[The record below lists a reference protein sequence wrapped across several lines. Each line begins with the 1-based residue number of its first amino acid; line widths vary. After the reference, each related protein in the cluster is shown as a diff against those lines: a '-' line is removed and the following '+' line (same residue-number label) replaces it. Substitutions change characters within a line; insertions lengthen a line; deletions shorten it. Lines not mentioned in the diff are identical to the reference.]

1 MTQRRPGGRWA
12 CPQGEEPPL
21 GFRGVTGPDRFAEFS
36 NACGRRTA
44 CAVVNARLAQVSG
57 NACPVLDQRSDDVE
71 RFPRASGRG
80 HYVDVVKEGGQAFTR
95 LQALVG
101 SNEGIVLAKRVQ
113 GWGQGVAL
121 LAAFALT
128 DAPSGARSVA
138 PVVRGLLAVPQA
150 DERH

>member
-12 CPQGEEPPL
+12 CP
-21 GFRGVTGPDRFAEFS
+21 
-36 NACGRRTA
+36 RRETP
-44 CAVVNARLAQVSG
+44 ARLQGRYRSRPLRRVQQCLRAQDRLRG
-57 NACPVLDQRSDDVE
+57 CNACPVLDRRSDDVE

-80 HYVDVVKEGGQAFTR
+80 HNVDVVKEGGQAFTR
-95 LQALVG
+95 LQAPVG

-128 DAPSGARSVA
+128 DAPDASH
-138 PVVRGLLAVPQA
+138 Q
-150 DERH
+150 